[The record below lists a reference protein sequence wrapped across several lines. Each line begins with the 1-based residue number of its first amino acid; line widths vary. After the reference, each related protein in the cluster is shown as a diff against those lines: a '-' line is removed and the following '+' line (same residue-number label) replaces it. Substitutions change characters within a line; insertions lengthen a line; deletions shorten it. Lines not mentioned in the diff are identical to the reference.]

1 MLHLLYED
9 LKLDKLRFPV
19 EGRKIRRLLLAC
31 ILHGA
36 ADFSLPKSAFIAH
49 YLSDAEQGD
58 DLQLRLIFAKELK
71 KHGDLLRDGVDK
83 EIEQVPKIM
92 EWLD

>member
-1 MLHLLYED
+1 MMYED
-9 LKLDKLRFPV
+9 LKLDKLRYPV

-49 YLSDAEQGD
+49 YLSDAERED
-58 DLQLRLIFAKELK
+58 DL
-71 KHGDLLRDGVDK
+71 
-83 EIEQVPKIM
+83 
-92 EWLD
+92 